1 MFVCQIK
8 EECLQDNSN
17 EANSNRLLVVIFS
30 TAAVVF
36 VDDVDENCCQFQ
48 ENQIYDN

>member
-8 EECLQDNSN
+8 EKCQDNSN

-36 VDDVDENCCQFQ
+36 VDVDENCCQLQ

>member
-8 EECLQDNSN
+8 EKCQDNSN

-36 VDDVDENCCQFQ
+36 VDVVNFKKTRYMII
-48 ENQIYDN
+48 N

>member
-8 EECLQDNSN
+8 EKCQDNSN

-36 VDDVDENCCQFQ
+36 VDVDEFLLS
-48 ENQIYDN
+48 ISRKPDI

>member
-8 EECLQDNSN
+8 EKCQDNSN

-36 VDDVDENCCQFQ
+36 VDEKCCKFQ